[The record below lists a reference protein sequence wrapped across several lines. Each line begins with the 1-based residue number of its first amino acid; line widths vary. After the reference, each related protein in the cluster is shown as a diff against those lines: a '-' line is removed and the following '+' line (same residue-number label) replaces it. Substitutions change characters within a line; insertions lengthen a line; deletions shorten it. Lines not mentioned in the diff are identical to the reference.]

1 MPQNTSQAVT
11 SWNAAATRTAPNW
24 GDEIFDG
31 ISTNNSFVWM
41 VRQAGNIKVVN
52 GGRTFTHPLLYQT
65 NSSFGAR
72 AATATIPTPDPDIIT
87 RSEWPIRTISGSVT
101 ISLLEDAQNQGES
114 QLISLLEE
122 KKLEGTVSMTEV
134 LGDELIDGS
143 GTAPSWDS
151 IETIIATSNT
161 TTVGGI
167 AGSDASWQN
176 YSAAIGGAFNTSNNG
191 ITAMDLAVR
200 GASFGSRGPRASFTT
215 SAVWGLYYISQA
227 GNIRYYNEELADAGF
242 QHLNF
247 RTIPVLWDDNI
258 DSGRMYFVDTDS
270 LWLQV
275 LRKGNMV
282 TSKFREST
290 DQLSLVSL
298 MYLFGN
304 LTTGSRR
311 TQAVVT
317 GITS

>member
-1 MPQNTSQAVT
+1 MPQNTAQAVT
-11 SWNAAATRTAPNW
+11 SWNAAATRTSPNW

-41 VRQAGNIKVVN
+41 TRQAGNIKVVN

-65 NSSFGAR
+65 NTSFAAR

-87 RSEWPIRTISGSVT
+87 RSEWPIRVIDGSVV

-114 QLISLLEE
+114 ALIGLLEE
-122 KKLEGTVSMTEV
+122 KKMEGSISMTEV
-134 LGDELIDGS
+134 LGDELIDGT

-151 IETIIATSNT
+151 LETIISATNT

-167 AGSDASWQN
+167 AGSSADWQN
-176 YSAAIGGAFNTSNNG
+176 YSAAIAGAFNTSNNG
-191 ITAMDLAVR
+191 ITAFDAAVR
-200 GASFGSRGPRASFTT
+200 GTSFGSRGPRAVFTT

-247 RTIPVLWDDNI
+247 RTLPVLWDDNI
-258 DSGRMYFVDTDS
+258 DAGRVYFVDTDS

-282 TSKFREST
+282 TTKFRESV

-311 TQAVVT
+311 TQGVVT